1 LTVSNSSLFTPAL
14 LRTHSFVFFAV
25 HETRNILLSPFI
37 SKASR
42 LEPKPNFFCAV
53 GWLMKNFGGEFF
65 FRRRRLN
72 KKFGGEGGGRIFK
85 PNQA

>member
-1 LTVSNSSLFTPAL
+1 MTSRHTGRSVTKNASIDNRLKLQD
-14 LRTHSFVFFAV
+14 LRVNNWS
-25 HETRNILLSPFI
+25 
-37 SKASR
+37 
-42 LEPKPNFFCAV
+42 PKPNFFCAV
-53 GWLMKNFGGEFF
+53 GWLMRNFGGYF

>member
-1 LTVSNSSLFTPAL
+1 M
-14 LRTHSFVFFAV
+14 R
-25 HETRNILLSPFI
+25 
-37 SKASR
+37 
-42 LEPKPNFFCAV
+42 
-53 GWLMKNFGGEFF
+53 NFGGRIF